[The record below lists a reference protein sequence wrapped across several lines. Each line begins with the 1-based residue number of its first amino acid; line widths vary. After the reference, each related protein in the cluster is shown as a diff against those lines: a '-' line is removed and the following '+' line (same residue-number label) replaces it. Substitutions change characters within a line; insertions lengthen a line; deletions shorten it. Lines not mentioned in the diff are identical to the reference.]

1 MKKTQVVI
9 IGGGLAGLTC
19 AWQLARQGVEVIL
32 VEKKEYPFHR
42 VCGEYISNE
51 VRPFLER
58 QEIFPLQFNPPLINK
73 LLLTSTNGESARLEL
88 KLGGFGISRFTFDH
102 FLYEKISG
110 QGVQIITRKYVKSVN
125 FHSDQFEVELND
137 HQKINCSIVVG
148 AFGKRST
155 LDKFLKRP
163 FIERKSP
170 YVGVKYHLKGAFPE
184 NEIAL
189 HNFNGGYAGIS
200 GIEEGKLNLCY
211 LASRIALKRLGDLKA
226 LEEKVLMKNP
236 FLRDVFYNFDFLFEQ
251 PEVINE
257 ISFET
262 KRPVE
267 SHILMCGDSAGMI
280 TPLCGNGMAM
290 AIHAS
295 SIASELIFEF
305 LKKRNYSRNQLE
317 SDYVRLWSEQFSR
330 RLWTGRHLQRLFG
343 NNRTS
348 TLAVSLA
355 KRARPVAQYLVNLTH
370 GRPF

>member
-9 IGGGLAGLTC
+9 VGGGLAGLIC
-19 AWQLARQGVEVIL
+19 AWQLARQNVEVIL

-58 QEIFPLQFNPPLINK
+58 QEIFPHQFDPPLINK
-73 LLLTSTNGESARLEL
+73 LLLTSTTGESARLKL
-88 KLGGFGISRFTFDH
+88 KLGGFGISRFTFDNY
-102 FLYEKISG
+102 LYEQARG
-110 QGVQIITRKYVKSVN
+110 LGVQFITRKYVNSVD
-125 FHSDQFEVELND
+125 FGSDQFEVELND

-148 AFGKRST
+148 AFGKRSA
-155 LDKFLKRP
+155 LDKFLNRP
-163 FIERKSP
+163 FIQRKSP
-170 YVGVKYHLKGAFPE
+170 YVGVKYHIKGEFPE

-189 HNFNGGYAGIS
+189 HNFRGGYAGIS

-211 LASRIALKRLGDLKA
+211 LASRVALKRLGNLKA
-226 LEEKVLMKNP
+226 LEGEVLMKNP
-236 FLRDVFYNFDFLFEQ
+236 FLRDVFNNFDFLFEQ

-290 AIHAS
+290 AIRAS
-295 SIASELIFEF
+295 SIASARIIEF
-305 LKKRNYSRNQLE
+305 FKNPDYSRNQLE
-317 SDYVRLWSEQFSR
+317 SDYVRLWSKQFSR
-330 RLWTGRHLQRLFG
+330 QLWAGRQIQRLFG
-343 NNRTS
+343 DKKTS
-348 TLAVSLA
+348 ALAVSLA
-355 KRARPVAQYLVNLTH
+355 KNAKPLAQFLVNLTH